1 MDEYRV
7 NGIVLHAMD
16 YKEKDILITL
26 FTAELGKISAVLKG
40 AKQPNAKNRL
50 AGQPF
55 CFAEWILVKRGEFF
69 VVTQVNILDAF
80 FDLTADYNKFVQAT
94 VMLKICN
101 YILKPA
107 MISEQML
114 VNLLKAL
121 KLMVYENVDGALVL
135 IKFVLETLNE
145 SGYGLNFKTCGV
157 CGIPIAGDIVLSSA
171 THEFCCV
178 SCSGGYGKQI
188 SKKSFSLLKIINLT
202 PYEKLA
208 TIKEK
213 SDDLLNALK
222 IVTFDLENVFGVK
235 LKNK

>member
-1 MDEYRV
+1 
-7 NGIVLHAMD
+7 MD

-40 AKQPNAKNRL
+40 AKQPNAKNKL

-55 CFAEWILVKRGEFF
+55 CFAEWILVKRGDFF

-80 FDLTADYNKFVQAT
+80 FDLTADYDKFVLAT

-101 YILKPA
+101 YIFKPA

-114 VNLLKAL
+114 VNLLNAL
-121 KLMVYENVDGALVL
+121 KLMVYDNVDGVLVL
-135 IKFVLETLNE
+135 IKFMLNTLNE
-145 SGYGLNFKTCGV
+145 SGYGLNFKACGV
-157 CGIPIAGDIVLSSA
+157 CGMPVAGDIVLSSA
-171 THEFCCV
+171 TNEFCCV

-188 SKKSFSLLKIINLT
+188 SKKSFNLLKIINET
-202 PYEKLA
+202 GYDKLS

-213 SDDLLNALK
+213 NDDLLNALK
-222 IVTFDLENVFGVK
+222 VVTYDLENIFGIK
-235 LKNK
+235 LKNNS